1 MPVCWAKSD
10 RESPYC
16 CWRRLRMAGP
26 IRWRC
31 SIKAG
36 SASDPVGS
44 APGCVCPFGVAGFV
58 RAIRSSLLTSK
69 NSMHQLNHEYDAFYN
84 TSIASS

>member
-26 IRWRC
+26 IRWCC
-31 SIKAG
+31 SIKDG

-44 APGCVCPFGVAGFV
+44 APGYVCPLVVAGFV
-58 RAIRSSLLTSK
+58 HAIRPSLLEQ
-69 NSMHQLNHEYDAFYN
+69 NRMHQLNQEYDAFYN
-84 TSIASS
+84 TSIVSI

>member
-31 SIKAG
+31 SIKNG

-44 APGCVCPFGVAGFV
+44 APGCVCPLVVAGFV
-58 RAIRSSLLTSK
+58 RAIRPSLLEQ
-69 NSMHQLNHEYDAFYN
+69 NSIHQLNQEYDVFYN
-84 TSIASS
+84 TSISSI